1 MGLDR
6 PTDPGPPVVD
16 DGSTDATTTAS
27 PTTGSTTTTASATT
41 CTTVE
46 GPSVDTR
53 FGPVQVAASVSADGT
68 ICDVE
73 VLEYPSEDR
82 KSLSINQQALPTLIE
97 ATLSAQSADVDTVS
111 GATYTSNAYRQSL
124 QAILDSV
131 GA

>member
-1 MGLDR
+1 M
-6 PTDPGPPVVD
+6 
-16 DGSTDATTTAS
+16 
-27 PTTGSTTTTASATT
+27 
-41 CTTVE
+41 
-46 GPSVDTR
+46 
-53 FGPVQVAASVSADGT
+53 SADGT